1 MPGLNWLP
9 RTSLSGSGTSVQR
22 DARRGERPLMSI
34 TRRTGESSSVVS
46 YFGWPEV
53 ATVTATAV
61 GALLD
66 LDVSELAGR
75 AGSVRRLCGAAAGS
89 PQSHHN
95 QEPAHESHGTLS
107 SFLAC

>member
-1 MPGLNWLP
+1 
-9 RTSLSGSGTSVQR
+9 
-22 DARRGERPLMSI
+22 MSI
-34 TRRTGESSSVVS
+34 IRRTGESSSVVS

-53 ATVTATAV
+53 ATVTASGR

-89 PQSHHN
+89 QQSHHN
-95 QEPAHESHGTLS
+95 HEPAHESHGTLS